1 MENIIGFAG
10 VASAIVAS
18 IVLALML
25 EWLGLRGLMRLM
37 PSSAP
42 QADARQTSKL

>member
-10 VASAIVAS
+10 VGSAIVAS
-18 IVLALML
+18 IVLALTL
-25 EWLGLRGLMRLM
+25 EWLGLRGLMLLM

-42 QADARQTSKL
+42 KAVARETTEL